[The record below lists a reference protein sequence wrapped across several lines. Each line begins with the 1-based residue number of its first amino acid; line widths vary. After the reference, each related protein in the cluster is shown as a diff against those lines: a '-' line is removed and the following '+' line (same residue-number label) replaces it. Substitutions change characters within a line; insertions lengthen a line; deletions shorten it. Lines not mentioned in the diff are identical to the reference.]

1 MPSFLA
7 SAVYHT
13 HVQAKEIGLYA
24 LSRAQLSEITAP
36 LLGYETRRNLTERLT
51 RIQQAIA
58 RPDAAILVNER
69 AAVRKAAAFLEE
81 NEKPVA
87 AARRYVGLLIENIRQ
102 EVTAPVYEVDGAF
115 LDDHLDPHVPAFF
128 LAELHRNDEVRT
140 AHEKVNAPCEFV
152 EIDDVDDITNI
163 WTSRDQW
170 RVSCGVVISP
180 KGPDGTAYNGG
191 EYLLAG
197 TQIEYEKLDRAVI
210 STNPRF
216 YSVWAEANRYHAGKG
231 GERIR

>member
-1 MPSFLA
+1 MSSFLA

-13 HVQAKEIGLYA
+13 HVQAKKIGLDA
-24 LSRAQLSEITAP
+24 LSRAQLSELTAP

-51 RIQQAIA
+51 KIQQAIA

-81 NEKPVA
+81 SEKPVP

-102 EVTAPVYEVDGAF
+102 EVSAPVYEVDGAF

-128 LAELHRNDEVRT
+128 LAELHRNDEVRA
-140 AHEKVNAPCEFV
+140 AHEKVNAPCGFV
-152 EIDDVDDITNI
+152 EIDDVDDVTNI

-180 KGPDGTAYNGG
+180 KGPDGKAYHGG

-197 TQIEYEKLDRAVI
+197 TQVEYEKLDRAVI
-210 STNPRF
+210 SIKPYF
-216 YSVWAEANRYHAGKG
+216 YPAWATANRYHAGMG